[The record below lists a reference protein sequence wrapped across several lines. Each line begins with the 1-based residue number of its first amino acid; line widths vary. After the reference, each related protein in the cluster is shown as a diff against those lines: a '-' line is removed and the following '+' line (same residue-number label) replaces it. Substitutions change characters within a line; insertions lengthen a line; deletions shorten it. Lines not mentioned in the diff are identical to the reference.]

1 MIFGGLCA
9 AIVLLLIIAV
19 AFIAYTGRGLDKESK
34 TYADAAVVAIASQ
47 WNEQDLTDRASPQF
61 MATVKDP
68 ADLDRVVGVW
78 RTLGPL
84 KKYDGSKG
92 EANINLGRRKDHH
105 RRLRGASRIRP
116 QFGAN
121 QDLADKIGWSLENP
135 RFLCRPGFVSQSR
148 RGETR
153 HLTVQPE
160 SATEVAAAICAAARI
175 WPKWIVPRSNSS
187 SALIMLASAALQVG
201 RFFRARVSGL
211 DRATIKFFR

>member
-19 AFIAYTGRGLDKESK
+19 AFMAYTGRGLDQESK
-34 TYADAAVVAIASQ
+34 AYADDAVVAIASQ

-92 EANINLGRRKDHH
+92 EANINLGSGGRTITAVYVARVEFDHNSA
-105 RRLRGASRIRP
+105 RIKISLTKSDGAW
-116 QFGAN
+116 
-121 QDLADKIGWSLENP
+121 KILGFYVAPDSFPNP
-135 RFLCRPGFVSQSR
+135 
-148 RGETR
+148 
-153 HLTVQPE
+153 
-160 SATEVAAAICAAARI
+160 AAAKPDI
-175 WPKWIVPRSNSS
+175 
-187 SALIMLASAALQVG
+187 
-201 RFFRARVSGL
+201 
-211 DRATIKFFR
+211 

>member
-1 MIFGGLCA
+1 LKKVLMIFGGLCA

-84 KKYDGSKG
+84 KNYGGSKG
-92 EANINLGRRKDHH
+92 EANINLGPHGRTITAVYVARVEFDQNSARIKISLIKSD
-105 RRLRGASRIRP
+105 GAW
-116 QFGAN
+116 
-121 QDLADKIGWSLENP
+121 KILGFYVAPDSFPNP
-135 RFLCRPGFVSQSR
+135 
-148 RGETR
+148 
-153 HLTVQPE
+153 
-160 SATEVAAAICAAARI
+160 AAAKPNI
-175 WPKWIVPRSNSS
+175 
-187 SALIMLASAALQVG
+187 
-201 RFFRARVSGL
+201 
-211 DRATIKFFR
+211 